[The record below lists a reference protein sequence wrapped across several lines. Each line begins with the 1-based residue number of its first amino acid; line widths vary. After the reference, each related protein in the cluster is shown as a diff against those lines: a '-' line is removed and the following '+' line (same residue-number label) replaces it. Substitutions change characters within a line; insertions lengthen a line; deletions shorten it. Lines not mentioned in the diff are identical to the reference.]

1 MPRTFSPV
9 VDIQTRQLQW
19 AMYRAGAYVGTSN
32 SIEISAYFRE
42 KYKQPYEDWRKA
54 HI

>member
-9 VDIQTRQLQW
+9 VDIETRQLLW

-32 SIEISAYFRE
+32 AIEIAAHFRE
-42 KYKQPYEDWRKA
+42 KYKQSPEDWRKA